1 MGLRPKRIKYCADPR
16 GGALRAQ
23 RAGSYVGAL
32 AAVIAAAGLLAV
44 PAHAQRGTRDG
55 EWPNYAGNREGMKYS
70 PLDQITKDN
79 VGDLEVAWRWPTA
92 DQELQASNPAWRG
105 GRYEDTPLLIDGL
118 LYTVTPLG
126 LVSALDPATGETQW
140 VHDPKAYTAGRPA
153 NVGFLHRGLAYWTD
167 GTEQRLLLGTNDAR
181 LVSIDLQTGEP
192 DPNFGVD
199 GSVDIMVGIRDAV
212 RGTNFA
218 ARRALIAG
226 DVVVVGNA
234 IADGFRTKEMPPG
247 DVQAYDV
254 RTGRK
259 LWTFH
264 TIPKEYEAGYE
275 TWLNGSA
282 EYTGNANVWNGMAY
296 DPELDYVYLPT
307 STPTHNEYGGN
318 RPGDNL
324 YAESLVCVDAKT
336 GERIW
341 HFQAVHHGIWD
352 YDFAQRPILA
362 DITVDGRPIKA
373 VIQVSKQAFT
383 YVFDRVTGEPVW
395 PIEERPV
402 PQSTVPGERTAPT
415 QPFPTKPPP
424 FDIQG
429 TTEDTLL
436 DFTPELREMALERL
450 QQFEYG
456 PLFTPPSEKGTIF
469 LPGLLG
475 GNNWGGAGFDP
486 ETSMLYVPSRT
497 GATMY
502 RLLPGNPAQ
511 TNLGYVQDRQRG
523 IAESMTLEG
532 LPLFKPPYSRMTA
545 IDMSRGEIAWQSAMG
560 NGPRNHPLLQG
571 LDLPPLGNESMTTS
585 VLVTKSLVFGTMT
598 KGRTPDRWGD
608 EEADRQLLYAFDK
621 EDGAHLRTFLLDGRS
636 AAAPMTYMHEGKQ
649 YIVVATGAA
658 NTAEQ
663 VALSLP

>member
-1 MGLRPKRIKYCADPR
+1 MRPHNLVITVCGLAAIIGGLGS
-16 GGALRAQ
+16 GGALVVAQ
-23 RAGSYVGAL
+23 SGASAGEWRDYA
-32 AAVIAAAGLLAV
+32 
-44 PAHAQRGTRDG
+44 GTRQ
-55 EWPNYAGNREGMKYS
+55 GMKYS
-70 PLDQITKDN
+70 PLDQISAEN
-79 VGDLEVAWRWPTA
+79 IGDLEVAWKWATA
-92 DQELQASNPAWRG
+92 DQQLQASNPAWRG
-105 GRYEDTPLLIDGL
+105 GRYEDTPLMINGL

-126 LVSALDPATGETQW
+126 LIAALDPATGETQW
-140 VHDPKAYTAGRPA
+140 VYDPEAYSAGRPA
-153 NVGFLHRGLAYWTD
+153 NVGFLHRGLSYWTD
-167 GTEQRLLLGTNDAR
+167 GTEERILLGTNDAR
-181 LVSIDLQTGEP
+181 LVSIDARTGKP
-192 DPNFGVD
+192 DLDFGV
-199 GSVDIMVGIRDAV
+199 GGKVDIMVDIRDAV

-218 ARRALIAG
+218 ARRSLIAG

-254 RTGRK
+254 RTGKK

-264 TIPKEYEAGYE
+264 TIPKEYESGYE

-318 RPGDNL
+318 RHGDNL

-341 HFQAVHHGIWD
+341 HFQAVHHGVWD
-352 YDFAQRPILA
+352 YDFATRPILA

-383 YVFDRVTGEPVW
+383 YVFDRATGEPVW
-395 PIEERPV
+395 PIEERAV
-402 PQSTVPGERTAPT
+402 PQSTVPGERTSPT
-415 QPFPTKPPP
+415 QPFPTKPPA

-429 TTEDTLL
+429 TTEDTLVN
-436 DFTPELREMALERL
+436 FTPELRTRALNQI

-456 PLFTPPSEKGTIF
+456 PIFTPPSEKGTIF
-469 LPGLLG
+469 LPGMLG

-486 ETSMLYVPSRT
+486 DTGILYVPSRT
-497 GATMY
+497 EATLY
-502 RLLPGNPAQ
+502 RLLPGNPRQ

-523 IAESMTLEG
+523 ISESMTLDG

-545 IDMSRGEIAWQSAMG
+545 IDLNRGELVWTAPMG
-560 NGPRNHPLLQG
+560 NGPRNHPLLKD
-571 LDLPPLGNESMTTS
+571 LDVPPLGDRVMTVS
-585 VLVTKSLVFGTMT
+585 VLVTKTLVFGSAS
-598 KGRTPDRWGD
+598 KRAGINNPEWSDPDV
-608 EEADRQLLYAFDK
+608 DRQLLFAYDK
-621 EDGAHLRTFLLDGRS
+621 ENGTHLRTIRLDGLG

-649 YIVVATGAA
+649 YIVVAVGGAD
-658 NTAEQ
+658 TAEL
-663 VALSLP
+663 VALALP

>member
-1 MGLRPKRIKYCADPR
+1 M
-16 GGALRAQ
+16 RAQ
-23 RAGSYVGAL
+23 RAGSFVGAL
-32 AAVIAAAGLLAV
+32 AAVIAVAGLLSA
-44 PAHAQRGTRDG
+44 PARAQHGTEDG

-70 PLDQITKDN
+70 PLDQITRDN
-79 VGDLEVAWRWPTA
+79 VGDVQVAWRWKTA

-105 GRYEDTPLLIDGL
+105 GRYEDTPLMIDGL

-126 LVSALDPATGETQW
+126 LVAALDPATGETQW
-140 VHDPKAYTAGRPA
+140 VYDPKAYTAGRPA

-181 LVSIDLQTGEP
+181 LVSVDLRTGEP
-192 DPNFGVD
+192 DPDFGVD

-373 VIQVSKQAFT
+373 IIQVSKQAFT
-383 YVFDRVTGEPVW
+383 YVFDRATGEPVW

-415 QPFPTKPPP
+415 QPFPTRPPP

-450 QQFEYG
+450 QQFEHG

-545 IDMSRGEIAWQSAMG
+545 IDMSRGEIVWQSAMG
-560 NGPRNHPLLQG
+560 NGPRNHPLLQD

-621 EDGAHLRTFLLDGRS
+621 ADGAHLRTFLLDGRS
-636 AAAPMTYMHEGKQ
+636 AAAPMTYMHDGRQ
-649 YIVVATGAA
+649 YIVVATGSA
-658 NTAEQ
+658 NTAEL

>member
-1 MGLRPKRIKYCADPR
+1 M
-16 GGALRAQ
+16 RAQ
-23 RAGSYVGAL
+23 RAGSFVGAL
-32 AAVIAAAGLLAV
+32 AAVIAAAGLLAL
-44 PAHAQRGTRDG
+44 PAHAQRGTQDG
-55 EWPNYAGNREGMKYS
+55 EWPNYAGDREGMKYS
-70 PLDQITKDN
+70 PLDQITRDN

-105 GRYEDTPLLIDGL
+105 GRYEDTPLMIDGL

-126 LVSALDPATGETQW
+126 LVAALDPATGETQW

-181 LVSIDLQTGEP
+181 LVSIDLRTGEP
-192 DPNFGVD
+192 DPDFGVD

-264 TIPKEYEAGYE
+264 TIPREYEAGYE

-383 YVFDRVTGEPVW
+383 YVFDRATGEPVW

-415 QPFPTKPPP
+415 QPFPH
-424 FDIQG
+424 QAAAV
-429 TTEDTLL
+429 
-436 DFTPELREMALERL
+436 RH
-450 QQFEYG
+450 
-456 PLFTPPSEKGTIF
+456 
-469 LPGLLG
+469 PGHHRG
-475 GNNWGGAGFDP
+475 HAAG
-486 ETSMLYVPSRT
+486 LH
-497 GATMY
+497 A
-502 RLLPGNPAQ
+502 
-511 TNLGYVQDRQRG
+511 G
-523 IAESMTLEG
+523 IAPRWRWSGCGSSSTG
-532 LPLFKPPYSRMTA
+532 RCSRRRRRREPSFCPA
-545 IDMSRGEIAWQSAMG
+545 C
-560 NGPRNHPLLQG
+560 
-571 LDLPPLGNESMTTS
+571 
-585 VLVTKSLVFGTMT
+585 
-598 KGRTPDRWGD
+598 
-608 EEADRQLLYAFDK
+608 
-621 EDGAHLRTFLLDGRS
+621 S
-636 AAAPMTYMHEGKQ
+636 AAT
-649 YIVVATGAA
+649 TGAA
-658 NTAEQ
+658 PASIPRRRCCTCRPGRARRCTACSP
-663 VALSLP
+663 AIRTRPTWATCRTASGASPSR